1 MPGAGNRSGIVSRD
15 QRPQG
20 NVAFWGF
27 IVMFIGAA
35 LGVIGKMVVHWDV
48 LTAVGALTA
57 MAGMFLIGYPS
68 LASLRRGKVASP
80 SQEQLPTGPQVE
92 RLLPTPGDNDFVPS
106 VTERTTNLLQ
116 TEQRTPKDNH
126 RRHES

>member
-1 MPGAGNRSGIVSRD
+1 MLGAGNQTSVVSRD
-15 QRPQG
+15 QRPQS
-20 NVAFWGF
+20 NVVFWGF

-35 LGVIGKMVVHWDV
+35 LGVIGKMIVRWEP

-57 MAGMFLIGYPS
+57 MVGMFLIGYPA

-92 RLLPTPGDNDFVPS
+92 RLLPTPGDTDFVPS

-116 TEQRTPKDNH
+116 TEQRSPKGSH